1 MIMAGYYHF
10 AFLLHFINY
19 YLLFPLQLFLSTAI
33 IPAAVVFFIALYRYR
48 NRTKI
53 YTNVENH
60 ISGHDALN
68 YTRDVIGQKDKT
80 TMQEISGPERATPAS
95 KSTKSSKSDSESCD
109 ERTLGGINK
118 STDSTDFIQFSQPF
132 SPTLSTAAFNLPTA
146 SSSYDRVISVHDPL
160 LSFSYGRVPSF
171 RDPISSTYGF
181 DFFYHYTIGSSVDP
195 PQYDCTIYSHT
206 LSPSYSRI
214 CFGSSV
220 DPKSFSPSG
229 HAYAVGDFI
238 RSGSFSLKILDI
250 LGQGG
255 QATIYQV
262 QHGNSLYAA
271 KISNLD
277 SPSEDLKYEFDIMSA
292 LSHPNIASVFQ
303 EIPRGFLLEYLM
315 EDLFSLIE
323 RVGPPPPYARDHIS
337 LGIAQ
342 AVSYLH
348 SLGIAHLDIKP
359 HNVLMTACG
368 NPKLAD
374 FGLAMRFR
382 NEDGSVLYLGDFH
395 GSFEFA
401 PPEMF
406 LLTSPIDMLKSD
418 CWSMGVTFF
427 FMLSGHL
434 PFEFSSQEELL
445 SNQLNGNYSLN
456 GILKLR
462 IKNDPVYSRFM
473 GMVKALC
480 NVDPKTRFSTS
491 ETLSFYWNQD
501 H

>member
-1 MIMAGYYHF
+1 MF
-10 AFLLHFINY
+10 FSLTF
-19 YLLFPLQLFLSTAI
+19 YLIISCCPLQLFLPTAI
-33 IPAAVVFFIALYRYR
+33 IPAAVVFFIALYRCR

-53 YTNVENH
+53 YTNVDNH
-60 ISGHDALN
+60 ISGQDAISHI
-68 YTRDVIGQKDKT
+68 RDVIGQKDKT
-80 TMQEISGPERATPAS
+80 TIQEISGPDRASPAS
-95 KSTKSSKSDSESCD
+95 KSTTSSKSDSEFCH
-109 ERTLGGINK
+109 ETTIGRINI
-118 STDSTDFIQFSQPF
+118 STDSTGFIQF

-146 SSSYDRVISVHDPL
+146 SSSHDRDPVS
-160 LSFSYGRVPSF
+160 SFSYGRVPSF

-181 DFFYHYTIGSSVDP
+181 DLFYHYTIGSSVDP
-195 PQYDCTIYSHT
+195 PQYNCTIYSHT
-206 LSPSYSRI
+206 ITPSYSRI

-238 RSGSFSLKILDI
+238 RSGYFNWKILDI

-262 QHGNSLYAA
+262 QHGNSLCAA
-271 KISNLD
+271 KVSNLD

-292 LSHPNIASVFQ
+292 LFHPNIASVFQ
-303 EIPRGFLLEYLM
+303 EIPRGFLLEYLI
-315 EDLFSLIE
+315 EDLFSLTE

-473 GMVKALC
+473 DMVKALC
-480 NVDPKTRFSTS
+480 NVDPKARFSTS
-491 ETLSFYWNQD
+491 EALSFYWSQD